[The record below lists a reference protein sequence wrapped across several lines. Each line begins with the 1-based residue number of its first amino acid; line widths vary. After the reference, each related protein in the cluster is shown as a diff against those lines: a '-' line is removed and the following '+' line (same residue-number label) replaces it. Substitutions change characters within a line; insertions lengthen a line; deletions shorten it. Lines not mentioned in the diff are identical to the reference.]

1 MKISKSKE
9 ARLVKRIQKLL
20 SDAAAA
26 GDWSQIPR
34 QWRANR
40 DFVMSLPDPLTGD
53 NAMHVAA
60 RAGLLHKVPKELISV
75 VAHTA
80 KNRKGETPVELVK
93 PEDTAKC
100 IESMSPAEK
109 AYMGLRAAE
118 HAESI
123 KKQAAV
129 GEKDLVF
136 QVRGSPPS
144 LN

>member
-9 ARLVKRIQKLL
+9 ARLVKKIHEMLFR
-20 SDAAAA
+20 AAAS
-26 GDWSQIPR
+26 GDWSQIP
-34 QWRANR
+34 WEWKTSR

-60 RAGLLHKVPKELISV
+60 RAGLFHKVPKELISL

-100 IESMSPAEK
+100 IENMSSAAK
-109 AYMGLRAAE
+109 AYMQLRVAE

-123 KKQAAV
+123 KKQVAA
-129 GEKDLVF
+129 GQKELVF